1 MSRFGGRQAQFQ
13 VDLAFGAAFAVGF
26 GYLMLVEMNPLVVAF
41 EGGLVL
47 GYFLRVGENM
57 LVYERIL
64 EEEVAEEAETQVADE
79 VEAQLHDEV
88 EAEVEDQVA
97 DEVTAELEA
106 RVPGEV
112 EAEVKDQVADEV
124 ESPVHDEVA
133 ADVAEQVHDQVEAEV
148 ESQMADVGEHID
160 EAVEEHVTDRD

>member
-13 VDLAFGAAFAVGF
+13 VDLAFGTAFAVGF

-41 EGGLVL
+41 EGGLIL

-64 EEEVAEEAETQVADE
+64 EEEVAEEAHTQVATE
-79 VEAQLHDEV
+79 VEAQVHDEV

-97 DEVTAELEA
+97 DEVEA
-106 RVPGEV
+106 RVHDEV
-112 EAEVKDQVADEV
+112 EAEVT
-124 ESPVHDEVA
+124 
-133 ADVAEQVHDQVEAEV
+133 EQVHDEVEAEV
-148 ESQMADVGEHID
+148 ESQMADVEEHID
-160 EAVEEHVTDRD
+160 EAVEEHVADRD